1 MDRAGLKITLLF
13 GASLTVMSGATI
25 SPSLPALR
33 DQFAETANIEVLAR
47 LVLTLPALFIAIT
60 APLSGWA
67 IDRLG
72 RLKILMGGSV
82 LYALAGMSGLVVD
95 NITAMLVG
103 RAVLGVSVGLMM
115 PTVTTLAG
123 DYFQGEERGRYL
135 GLQAAFMGFG
145 GLVFVTGG
153 GFLADLYWRA
163 PFAIYGASLLLIP
176 MVIAFLPEPPRKVAP
191 EIKTGEGRIPPVVF
205 AIYGVAFFS
214 MMAFY
219 LVPTQLPFLLSGV
232 IQIPEPSRAGM
243 AIGVAT
249 LFSSAASL
257 LYGRITG
264 RMPVALFFSAGLGL
278 MAVAYALVWLSAG
291 YGAILIAMI
300 ALGTGMGTIMPALSV
315 TLLSAAPEH
324 IRGRLAGG
332 LTASIFL
339 GQFVSPILSQGLAGA
354 IGGLQGVFA
363 AFALALALACG
374 LALIAGLRRS
384 AKVAPVPAE
393 R

>member
-47 LVLTLPALFIAIT
+47 LVLTLPALLIAIT

-82 LYALAGMSGLVVD
+82 LYALAGMSGLIVD
-95 NITAMLVG
+95 SIAAMLIG
-103 RAVLGVSVGLMM
+103 RALLGVSVGLMM
-115 PTVTTLAG
+115 PAVTTLAG
-123 DYFQGEERGRYL
+123 DYFEGQERGRYL

-163 PFAIYGASLLLIP
+163 PFAIYGASLLMIP
-176 MVIAFLPEPPRKVAP
+176 LVLAFLPEPPRKTASSP
-191 EIKTGEGRIPPVVF
+191 EASQGGIPMIVF
-205 AIYGVAFFS
+205 AIYATAFFS

-219 LVPTQLPFLLSGV
+219 LVPTQLPFLLNGV
-232 IQIPEPSRAGM
+232 MQIPEPSRAGM

-257 LYGRITG
+257 LYGRLTG
-264 RMPVALFFSAGLGL
+264 RLPVALFVAVGLGL
-278 MAVAYALVWLSAG
+278 MAVAYAAVWLAPG
-291 YGAILIAMI
+291 YGAILVAMI
-300 ALGTGMGTIMPALSV
+300 ALGTGMGIIMPVMSV

-324 IRGRLAGG
+324 IRGRLSGG
-332 LTASIFL
+332 LTASVFL
-339 GQFVSPILSQGLAGA
+339 GQFASPILSQMLAGPA
-354 IGGLQGVFA
+354 GGLQGVFA
-363 AFALALALACG
+363 IFSGALALVCALALALW
-374 LALIAGLRRS
+374 LRRP
-384 AKVAPVPAE
+384 AKVAPIPAE